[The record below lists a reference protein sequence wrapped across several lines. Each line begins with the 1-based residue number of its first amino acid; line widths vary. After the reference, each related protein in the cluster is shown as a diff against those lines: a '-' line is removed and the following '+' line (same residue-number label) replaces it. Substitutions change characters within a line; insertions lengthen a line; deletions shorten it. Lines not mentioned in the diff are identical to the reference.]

1 MLLEKITDSELEFIS
16 EFFNPVALAECLFD
30 DFDNLSGFE
39 EDKLGN
45 IRPYQFSMLSF
56 EYLLDDNPQ
65 LSVKENF
72 KLKEGAGNIYC
83 FGGRKYGKTLLVEM
97 IDLLVSM
104 CLLESEHVGFSS
116 YDALHIRGI
125 LEKVVQALEVHPF
138 FTTILEPKIN
148 RSPNY
153 HFYLRTGYT
162 LDSINMNLQ
171 SKSPGSQFFQ
181 KHFTRLYIEEASFE
195 TEEVNK
201 KRLDSISEN
210 GCITRLAGM
219 TNFTKYSPVGRL
231 FYDITKKPWI
241 SNYPQT
247 VSPKW
252 DDAEKIKAIKE
263 HGGEQS
269 ISYRVFVKGEVVE
282 EGIAIFDMERVRKC
296 YDDTRQIKHIEVNK
310 TNYANYKNVVIVERP
325 KQATACYICADIGES
340 APTEIVILF
349 KIDEKYRYAY
359 NITLYGMTDKEQ
371 EELFKH
377 IYMSL
382 KGGFIGIDTTEG
394 TGRAIFRSLNES
406 YPIETLTWVGFNEK
420 TPVDFDREENG
431 SIIFEDGKPKYKEEY
446 VSDWSVK
453 RLKDLFYDQKLELPL
468 DYKLDIQL
476 NSVIAMVN
484 ATRTVY
490 ECVAEEDHLFA
501 AFRVFAMAEW
511 QHEFSTIKPLTIKSF
526 FKSGV

>member
-1 MLLEKITDSELEFIS
+1 MLLEKITNDELEFIS
-16 EFFNPVALAECLFD
+16 EYYNPIALIECLFG
-30 DFDNLSGFE
+30 DFDNLSAFD
-39 EDKLGN
+39 EDKIGN
-45 IRPYQFSMLSF
+45 IRPYQYSMLSF
-56 EYLLDDNPQ
+56 EYLLDDIPDFTI
-65 LSVKENF
+65 KENF
-72 KLKEGAGNIYC
+72 KLREGAGNIYC
-83 FGGRKYGKTLLVEM
+83 FGGRKYGKTLIVEM
-97 IDLLVSM
+97 LDMLASM
-104 CLLESEHVGFSS
+104 CLLEAEHVGFSS

-125 LEKVVQALEVHPF
+125 LEKIVQVLDVHPF
-138 FTTILEPKIN
+138 FDTILDPKVN

-153 HFYLRTGYT
+153 HFYLRSGYT

-219 TNFTKYSPVGRL
+219 TNFTKYSPVGRI
-231 FYDITKKPWI
+231 FYDINKRPWI

-252 DDAEKIKAIKE
+252 DDEEKKKAVKE

-296 YDDTRQIKHIEVNK
+296 YDDERQIKHIEVNK
-310 TNYANYKNVVIVERP
+310 QNYPNYRNVVIVERP
-325 KQATACYICADIGES
+325 KQAEQCYINADIGES
-340 APTEIVILF
+340 APTEITILF
-349 KIDEKYRYAY
+349 KINEKYHYSY
-359 NITLYGMTDKEQ
+359 NITLYGLTDKEQ
-371 EELFKH
+371 EIIFMHL
-377 IYMSL
+377 YTTL
-382 KGGFIGIDTTEG
+382 KGAFIGIDTTEG
-394 TGRAIFRSLNES
+394 TGRAIYRSLSEKI
-406 YPIETLTWVGFNEK
+406 PLEQLTWVGFNEK
-420 TPVDFDREENG
+420 TAVDFDRDENDNV
-431 SIIFEDGKPKYKEEY
+431 IFKDGKPTYKEEY

-453 RLKDLFYDQKLELPL
+453 RLKDLLYDMKLYLPL
-468 DYKLDIQL
+468 DYKFDIQL

-501 AFRVFAMAEW
+501 SFRVFAMSQW
-511 QHEFSTIKPLTIKSF
+511 QKEFSNMKPLTIKPF
-526 FKSGV
+526 CKTGV

>member
-1 MLLEKITDSELEFIS
+1 MLLEKITPNELEFIS
-16 EFFNPVALAECLFD
+16 EFYNPVALAECLFD
-30 DFDNLSGFE
+30 DFDNLSAFT

-56 EYLLDDNPQ
+56 EYLLDDDPR
-65 LSVKENF
+65 LTTKENF
-72 KLKEGAGNIYC
+72 KLREGAGNLYC

-97 IDLLVSM
+97 VDMLVSM
-104 CLLESEHVGFSS
+104 CLLEAEHVGFSS

-125 LEKVVQALEVHPF
+125 LEKVIQALDVHPF
-138 FTTILEPKIN
+138 FDTILEPKIN

-153 HFYLRTGYT
+153 HFYLRNGYT
-162 LDSINMNLQ
+162 LDSVNMNLQ

-210 GCITRLAGM
+210 GCVTRLAGM
-219 TNFTKYSPVGRL
+219 TNFTKYSPVGRI
-231 FYDITKKPWI
+231 FYDMKKKPWI

-252 DDAEKIKAIKE
+252 DDTEKAKAVKE

-269 ISYRVFVKGEVVE
+269 ISYRVFVRGEVVE
-282 EGIAIFDMERVRKC
+282 EGVAIFDMERVRKC
-296 YDDTRQIKHIEVNK
+296 YDDTRTVKHIEVNK
-310 TNYANYKNVVIVERP
+310 QNYPNHKNVVIVERP
-325 KQATACYICADIGES
+325 KQASQCYISADIGES
-340 APTEIVILF
+340 APTEITIIF
-349 KIDEKYRYAY
+349 KIDEKYKYAY
-359 NITLYGMTDKEQ
+359 NVTLYNLTDKEQ
-371 EELFKH
+371 EVIFK
-377 IYMSL
+377 YLYETL

-394 TGRAIFRSLNES
+394 TGRAIFRSLG
-406 YPIETLTWVGFNEK
+406 ETLPAETLVWVGFNEK
-420 TPVDFDREENG
+420 APVDFDREENG
-431 SIIFEDGKPKYKEEY
+431 TVIFEDGKPTYKEEY

-453 RLKDLFYDQKLELPL
+453 RLKDLLYDGKMELPI
-468 DYKLDIQL
+468 DYKFDIQL

-501 AFRVFAMAEW
+501 SFRVFAMAEW
-511 QHEFSTIKPLTIKSF
+511 QKEFSNVKPLTIKKF
-526 FKSGV
+526 CKSGV

>member
-1 MLLEKITDSELEFIS
+1 MLLEKITEDELEFMMD
-16 EFFNPVALAECLFD
+16 FYNPIALIECLFG
-30 DFDNLSGFE
+30 DFDNLSAFE
-39 EDKLGN
+39 EDKLGYV
-45 IRPYQFSMLSF
+45 RPYQFSMLSF
-56 EYLLDDNPQ
+56 EYLLDYNPE
-65 LSVKENF
+65 LTAKENF

-97 IDLLVSM
+97 LDMLASM
-104 CLLESEHVGFSS
+104 CLLGSEHVGFSS

-125 LEKVVQALEVHPF
+125 LEKIVQVLDVHPF
-138 FTTILEPKIN
+138 FDTILDPKVN

-162 LDSINMNLQ
+162 LDSVNMNLQ

-210 GCITRLAGM
+210 GCVTRLAGM
-219 TNFTKYSPVGRL
+219 TNFTKYSPVGRI
-231 FYDITKKPWI
+231 FYDMAKKPWI

-252 DDAEKIKAIKE
+252 DAEEKKKAVKE

-269 ISYRVFVKGEVVE
+269 ISYRVFVRGEVVE
-282 EGIAIFDMERVRKC
+282 EGVAVFDMERARKC
-296 YDDTRQIKHIEVNK
+296 YLEDVEIKHIEVNK
-310 TNYANYKNVVIVERP
+310 DNYANYKNVIIVERP
-325 KQATACYICADIGES
+325 KQASQVFIDADIGES
-340 APTEIVILF
+340 APTEITIFF
-349 KIDEKYRYAY
+349 KIGEKYRYAY
-359 NITLYGMTDKEQ
+359 NITLYNLTHKEQ
-371 EELFKH
+371 EEVFK
-377 IYMSL
+377 YLYNEL
-382 KGGFIGIDTTEG
+382 KGAFIGIDTTEG
-394 TGRAIFRSLNES
+394 TGRAIFRALGEI
-406 YPIETLTWVGFNEK
+406 YPAEQLTWVGFNEK
-420 TPVDFDREENG
+420 TPVDFDRDENEH
-431 SIIFEDGKPKYKEEY
+431 IIFKDGKPTYKEEY

-453 RLKDLFYDQKLELPL
+453 RLKDLLYDQLLILPM

-490 ECVAEEDHLFA
+490 ECVSEEDHLFA
-501 AFRVFAMAEW
+501 SFRVFAMAQW
-511 QHEFSTIKPLTIKSF
+511 QKEFSNIKPLTMKQF
-526 FKSGV
+526 CKTGA